1 MFRGWGYSHVLTCS
15 KPLRNVGNALFIVV
29 LAALLPYYTYVC
41 ACATRFAVWSVCVMC
56 VVCVSKDGAQL
67 QTGFGWHWRGIRMLL
82 RLTTYDNMK
91 WVYPALAIFEVS
103 ASDTCFSFSIDSCF
117 MVSLRRPISSACCMI
132 LASLLCMYGSN

>member
-1 MFRGWGYSHVLTCS
+1 MV
-15 KPLRNVGNALFIVV
+15 
-29 LAALLPYYTYVC
+29 
-41 ACATRFAVWSVCVMC
+41 
-56 VVCVSKDGAQL
+56 
-67 QTGFGWHWRGIRMLL
+67 L